1 MNAAGPPLPPG
12 WEARWDR
19 NQGAY
24 FFIDHSTKKTTWI
37 DPRIAMY
44 QPQQTK
50 QPQQQQYGGQHH
62 SGQQHAAQHQHGG
75 QHAAAAQLLNQ
86 SSVNSPSTREIPL
99 DSLNRVDNRDHTPG
113 KDHTT
118 RFSVKH
124 PPPET
129 TDDHLEETIKEL
141 VKSCPGAGQQMVK
154 DVLASCDNDKF
165 KAKIA
170 LRAMGYTDSAEG
182 STKRDTTQGRE
193 SLTKHTYSTE
203 MSGETTQRDHIPTK
217 HTYTAV
223 PAREKRDTSP
233 QRDHIPTKH
242 TYTAT
247 PAREQRNTSPQ
258 RDHIPTKHTYTATP
272 AREERDTSPQRDH
285 IPTKHTYTATPAR
298 EERDT
303 SPQRDHIPT
312 KHTYTATPA
321 REERDTSPQR
331 DHIPTKHTYTAT
343 PAREERHTSPKR
355 ETISEDEKKKIKQR
369 VIRAFPELE
378 ADVIDIALNICKYKE
393 GECRTL
399 LKGWNEK
406 KKPEMS
412 SRSKTEDSGFS
423 DFSSRP
429 TTSMST
435 EPVPIDMNA
444 GLPVTLELD
453 PVDTPTPK
461 KGGSPKK
468 KKQTKDRSRTPENRP
483 SSSRTPENRP
493 SSSRTRQQPAP
504 KSAKSSPK
512 QKQTQVPVTREQHF
526 ARSEYRTMAVGPNSE
541 LRNGPDESL
550 LITDRLVAM
559 GPNPDLQQGPDESRL
574 GERTVAVGP
583 NPDLVQGPM
592 FQASPTRLIIS
603 AV

>member
-75 QHAAAAQLLNQ
+75 QHAAAAQ
-86 SSVNSPSTREIPL
+86 
-99 DSLNRVDNRDHTPG
+99 
-113 KDHTT
+113 
-118 RFSVKH
+118 VKH

-233 QRDHIPTKH
+233 
-242 TYTAT
+242 
-247 PAREQRNTSPQ
+247 
-258 RDHIPTKHTYTATP
+258 
-272 AREERDTSPQRDH
+272 
-285 IPTKHTYTATPAR
+285 
-298 EERDT
+298 
-303 SPQRDHIPT
+303 
-312 KHTYTATPA
+312 
-321 REERDTSPQR
+321 
-331 DHIPTKHTYTAT
+331 
-343 PAREERHTSPKR
+343 
-355 ETISEDEKKKIKQR
+355 
-369 VIRAFPELE
+369 
-378 ADVIDIALNICKYKE
+378 
-393 GECRTL
+393 
-399 LKGWNEK
+399 
-406 KKPEMS
+406 
-412 SRSKTEDSGFS
+412 
-423 DFSSRP
+423 
-429 TTSMST
+429 
-435 EPVPIDMNA
+435 
-444 GLPVTLELD
+444 
-453 PVDTPTPK
+453 
-461 KGGSPKK
+461 
-468 KKQTKDRSRTPENRP
+468 
-483 SSSRTPENRP
+483 
-493 SSSRTRQQPAP
+493 
-504 KSAKSSPK
+504 
-512 QKQTQVPVTREQHF
+512 
-526 ARSEYRTMAVGPNSE
+526 
-541 LRNGPDESL
+541 
-550 LITDRLVAM
+550 
-559 GPNPDLQQGPDESRL
+559 
-574 GERTVAVGP
+574 
-583 NPDLVQGPM
+583 
-592 FQASPTRLIIS
+592 
-603 AV
+603 

>member
-193 SLTKHTYSTE
+193 SLTKHTYT
-203 MSGETTQRDHIPTK
+203 
-217 HTYTAV
+217 
-223 PAREKRDTSP
+223 
-233 QRDHIPTKH
+233 
-242 TYTAT
+242 
-247 PAREQRNTSPQ
+247 
-258 RDHIPTKHTYTATP
+258 
-272 AREERDTSPQRDH
+272 
-285 IPTKHTYTATPAR
+285 
-298 EERDT
+298 
-303 SPQRDHIPT
+303 
-312 KHTYTATPA
+312 
-321 REERDTSPQR
+321 
-331 DHIPTKHTYTAT
+331 
-343 PAREERHTSPKR
+343 REERHTSPKR

-512 QKQTQVPVTREQHF
+512 KKQTQVPVTREQHF

>member
-50 QPQQQQYGGQHH
+50 QPQQYGGQHH
-62 SGQQHAAQHQHGG
+62 SGQHHVAQQQHGG

-182 STKRDTTQGRE
+182 STKRDTIQGRE
-193 SLTKHTYSTE
+193 SRTKHTYSTE
-203 MSGETTQRDHIPTK
+203 MSGETT
-217 HTYTAV
+217 
-223 PAREKRDTSP
+223 
-233 QRDHIPTKH
+233 
-242 TYTAT
+242 
-247 PAREQRNTSPQ
+247 Q

-298 EERDT
+298 EERN
-303 SPQRDHIPT
+303 
-312 KHTYTATPA
+312 
-321 REERDTSPQR
+321 TSPQR

-412 SRSKTEDSGFS
+412 SRSKTDDSGFS

-444 GLPVTLELD
+444 GLPVTMELD

-512 QKQTQVPVTREQHF
+512 KKQTQVPVTREQHF

-541 LRNGPDESL
+541 LRHGPDESL

>member
-1 MNAAGPPLPPG
+1 MQLGHRYPRDGKRDGTAIKELST
-12 WEARWDR
+12 
-19 NQGAY
+19 

-37 DPRIAMY
+37 DPRIAM
-44 QPQQTK
+44 
-50 QPQQQQYGGQHH
+50 
-62 SGQQHAAQHQHGG
+62 
-75 QHAAAAQLLNQ
+75 
-86 SSVNSPSTREIPL
+86 
-99 DSLNRVDNRDHTPG
+99 
-113 KDHTT
+113 
-118 RFSVKH
+118 VKH

-182 STKRDTTQGRE
+182 STKRDTIQGRE
-193 SLTKHTYSTE
+193 SRTKHTY
-203 MSGETTQRDHIPTK
+203 
-217 HTYTAV
+217 
-223 PAREKRDTSP
+223 
-233 QRDHIPTKH
+233 
-242 TYTAT
+242 
-247 PAREQRNTSPQ
+247 
-258 RDHIPTKHTYTATP
+258 
-272 AREERDTSPQRDH
+272 
-285 IPTKHTYTATPAR
+285 
-298 EERDT
+298 
-303 SPQRDHIPT
+303 
-312 KHTYTATPA
+312 
-321 REERDTSPQR
+321 
-331 DHIPTKHTYTAT
+331 
-343 PAREERHTSPKR
+343 
-355 ETISEDEKKKIKQR
+355 IKQR

-412 SRSKTEDSGFS
+412 SRSKTDDSGFS

-444 GLPVTLELD
+444 GLPVTMELD
-453 PVDTPTPK
+453 PVEK
-461 KGGSPKK
+461 
-468 KKQTKDRSRTPENRP
+468 
-483 SSSRTPENRP
+483 
-493 SSSRTRQQPAP
+493 
-504 KSAKSSPK
+504 
-512 QKQTQVPVTREQHF
+512 KQTQVPVTREQHF

-541 LRNGPDESL
+541 LRHGPDESL